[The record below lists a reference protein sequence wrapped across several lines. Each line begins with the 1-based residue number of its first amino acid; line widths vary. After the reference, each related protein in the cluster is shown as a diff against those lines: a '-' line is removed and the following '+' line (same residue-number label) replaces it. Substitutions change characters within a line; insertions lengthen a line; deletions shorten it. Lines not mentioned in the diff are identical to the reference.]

1 MLQVY
6 RCVDRLDRLVQLED
20 ELLEGIRQRLD
31 QRLDLDPRRGLE
43 LQREL
48 EREVRAEESI
58 LKKTI
63 VGFLLR
69 LNCSL

>member
-1 MLQVY
+1 MQVY